1 MKPLATLC
9 IAAILAT
16 LPASPALA
24 SAFEAVSDSY
34 TLTGVGGTCVEAH
47 ARNRVKLA
55 EKARLQCANKAGKV
69 KLINI
74 TAQNYDTISC
84 TREGVKKHTAKGR
97 FTFRCT
103 N

>member
-9 IAAILAT
+9 IAAALAIL
-16 LPASPALA
+16 PGRPALA
-24 SAFEAVSDSY
+24 SAFEEVRGGY

-55 EKARLQCANKAGKV
+55 EKARLQCVNKAGKV
-69 KLINI
+69 KVVNL
-74 TAQNYDTISC
+74 TAQNYDTVSC
-84 TREGVKKHTAKGR
+84 TREGVKKHTAEGR
-97 FTFRCT
+97 FTFRCS